1 MSNVSPSAFA
11 EEQAALVFVGNQYL
25 LRWKE
30 REAIHTKF
38 ISPASVRA
46 AFSAE
51 PIDTGWM
58 PPNVRRWG
66 TGASGDWA
74 VLSIPPMRHSLL
86 FEHITP
92 DIPAMTLDVPL
103 PALVFMRI
111 GSAGYIWAL
120 KDEFASDAVLYHA
133 PLPNVNHSG
142 AICFGGNH
150 LEGRTL
156 SQAWQLFLDSPF
168 TSHQTNGKSRR
179 QPDDVRLLL
188 ASLHKKRR
196 YPLRD
201 LAPLQPRITVDQ
213 AVAALT
219 PGTAQ
224 GLTRAQP
231 NRYIN
236 VD

>member
-1 MSNVSPSAFA
+1 MSNVSPSPFA
-11 EEQAALVFVGNQYL
+11 EEQAALVFVGSQFL
-25 LRWKE
+25 FRW
-30 REAIHTKF
+30 RQGDAVQSKF

-51 PIDTGWM
+51 PIDTGWL
-58 PPNVRRWG
+58 PPNIRRWG

-74 VLSIPPMRHSLL
+74 VLAIPPMRHALL
-86 FEHITP
+86 FEHITQ
-92 DIPAMTLDVPL
+92 DIPTMTLDVPL

-120 KDEFASDAVLYHA
+120 KDEFAPDAVLYHA

-142 AICFGGNH
+142 AICFGGNR
-150 LEGRTL
+150 LEGCTL

-201 LAPLQPRITVDQ
+201 LAPLQPRTTVDQ

-219 PGTAQ
+219 
-224 GLTRAQP
+224 RAQP
-231 NRYIN
+231 NRYIP

>member
-1 MSNVSPSAFA
+1 MSNVGPSAFA

-51 PIDTGWM
+51 PIDTGWL
-58 PPNVRRWG
+58 PPNVCRWG

-74 VLSIPPMRHSLL
+74 VLSIPPMRHSLN
-86 FEHITP
+86 
-92 DIPAMTLDVPL
+92 VPL

-120 KDEFASDAVLYHA
+120 KDDFAPDAQLYHA

-142 AICFGGNH
+142 AICFGGNR
-150 LEGRTL
+150 LEGCTL

-219 PGTAQ
+219 
-224 GLTRAQP
+224 RAQP

>member
-1 MSNVSPSAFA
+1 VSNNSFPN
-11 EEQAALVFVGNQYL
+11 EQAALVFTGGQYL
-25 LRWKE
+25 FRW
-30 REAIHTKF
+30 REGDAVQSKF
-38 ISPASVRA
+38 VSPTSVRA

-51 PIDTGWM
+51 PIDSNWL

-66 TGASGDWA
+66 TGPNGDWA

-86 FEHITP
+86 FEHITQ
-92 DIPAMTLDVPL
+92 DIPTMTLDVPL

-111 GSAGYIWAL
+111 GLACYVWAL
-120 KDEFASDAVLYHA
+120 KDEFAPDAQLYHA
-133 PLPNVNHSG
+133 PLPNVNISG
-142 AICFGGNH
+142 VICLGGNR
-150 LEGRTL
+150 LEGRTI

-201 LAPLQPRITVDQ
+201 LVPLQPRTTVDQ

-219 PGTAQ
+219 
-224 GLTRAQP
+224 RAQP
-231 NRYIN
+231 NRYVP

>member
-1 MSNVSPSAFA
+1 MSNVSPSPFA
-11 EEQAALVFVGNQYL
+11 EEQAALVFVGNQFL
-25 LRWKE
+25 FRW
-30 REAIHTKF
+30 REGDAVQSKF

-51 PIDTGWM
+51 PIDTGWL
-58 PPNVRRWG
+58 PPNVCRWG
-66 TGASGDWA
+66 TGPNGDWA
-74 VLSIPPMRHSLL
+74 VLSIPPMRYPLR
-86 FEHITP
+86 FENITR
-92 DIPAMTLDVPL
+92 DIPTMMLDIPL

-111 GSAGYIWAL
+111 GSASYIWAL
-120 KDEFASDAVLYHA
+120 KDDFAPDAQLYHA

-142 AICFGGNH
+142 AICFGGNR

-188 ASLHKKRR
+188 ASLHKRRR

-231 NRYIN
+231 NRYTP